1 MALKVL
7 GISSSPRADGNSD
20 LLLRQA
26 LEAAQSAGA
35 QVEYL
40 PLRDMNIGPCQ
51 ECNACHQ
58 TGVCRVED
66 DYQTVFPQLLEADRL
81 IFATPVFFM
90 GVSAQAK
97 ALIDR
102 GQCLWARKYVLNRPL
117 FPGEGRERRAMVIA
131 VGGTSGRQMFR
142 CIRFT
147 MKYWLDTLEMKY
159 VANLFVNQ
167 AEEHGAI
174 LTHPCAMQQA
184 RRLGEEL
191 VATRHLPAKIPVNV
205 ELF

>member
-1 MALKVL
+1 MTLKVL
-7 GISSSPRADGNSD
+7 GISGSPRADGNSD

-35 QVEYL
+35 EVEYL
-40 PLRDMNIGPCQ
+40 ALRDVNIGPCQ

-58 TGVCRVED
+58 TGVCRVQD

-90 GVSAQAK
+90 GVCAQAK

-117 FPGEGRERRAMVIA
+117 FPGERRDRQAMVIA

-142 CIRFT
+142 CIHFT
-147 MKYWLDTLEMKY
+147 MKYWLDALEMKY

-167 AEEHGAI
+167 VEERGAI
-174 LTHPCAMQQA
+174 LAHPCAMQQA

-191 VATRHLPAKIPVNV
+191 VATRQLPADIPVNV